1 MKDTIKNLTGTAL
14 VVAVITYTGLK
25 VTDLYYK
32 YSGDDI
38 TAKANRAALKNKIT
52 NLNPFKK
59 GSK

>member
-1 MKDTIKNLTGTAL
+1 MKNTIKNLAGTAL

-38 TAKANRAALKNKIT
+38 TAKANRAALKNKIMGI
-52 NLNPFKK
+52 NPFKK
-59 GSK
+59 GV